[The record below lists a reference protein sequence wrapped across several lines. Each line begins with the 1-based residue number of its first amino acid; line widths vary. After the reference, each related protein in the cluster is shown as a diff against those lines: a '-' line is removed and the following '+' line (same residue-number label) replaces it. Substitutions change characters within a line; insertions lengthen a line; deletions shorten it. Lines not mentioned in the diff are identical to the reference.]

1 MKYIMKNNML
11 IYLVEL
17 VTLGM
22 TTMISMYRTSL
33 TAVALREAETP
44 FLSSCTAV
52 MSFPSRARDL

>member
-22 TTMISMYRTSL
+22 TTMMIYRTSL